1 MCSIRNFITR
11 LGVLCLAIAW
21 FALAPMQ
28 STAQATTGQ
37 IIGQVTDS
45 TGAVVPGAKITAT
58 DENRGIV
65 FTGVTDRAGN
75 YTLLSVPPGV
85 YSVTAAATGF
95 ADDKVE
101 HATLVIDQHMALNF
115 RLNVAAA
122 SSTVEVTAAPPPLQT
137 QSAEVGTVIGGD
149 AIVDIPLAG
158 RDFYQL
164 TMLVPGVAQVTGSIN
179 SFALSVSGQREF
191 GNSIQ
196 LDGIESTTN
205 RTQDVTV
212 EPNVDS
218 VEEFKVTTAS
228 YNAEFGN
235 AAGGVIA
242 IQTKAGT
249 NKIHGDAFEFYRP
262 DFLTAKT
269 TLPGV
274 SAPQPAATLNQ
285 HNFGGTLGGPIK
297 RDRAFLFGAYEG
309 IRMTNAYAYVDSTVP
324 FGLINFPSD
333 GSVDFSGLLDPYAG
347 IPNGAAAGTIDPIY
361 DPLVSVNSYGGALQ
375 QFTGNIIPQNRVSPA
390 GLATLKDFYPKP
402 NLPGI
407 DNGWFRNYQ
416 VFSQVNDDMNKVD
429 SRFDLVIN
437 SKDRLYSVYH
447 WQADNSL
454 VTDPYHGNTVVPGAG
469 DADQANREDYGSQSI
484 SLTEDHIFS
493 PTALNEFRFGYLYYH
508 QNQYSLLNNM
518 DYSTKYGVG
527 NVTIPGYAATVG
539 YPQIYMA
546 DGYLA
551 GGSTYKPYHV
561 KDQNY
566 QFTDAFTWSGIA
578 RHDIKFGAD
587 LRLLNSHPNFS
598 LFPTGFDYFGS
609 FGYAETSNFYYTYI
623 PGAYNWAGGSD
634 LADLVLGLPT
644 DVDMGLQ
651 LTDPHTASWN
661 LDFYAQDS
669 FKITPKLT
677 MNYGLRYEF
686 QDPWTEAN
694 NNISNY
700 DVASGNI
707 FLAGRA
713 GASASLMQARKNNFS
728 PRLGFAYSIDPKTVV
743 RAGVAIF
750 YSPENDGRE
759 DILTQNYPFA
769 RQASYTNWVYYGPS
783 SGPSAP
789 WQYVLDTGVARSTTI
804 DIPASGVI
812 DPSTIPNGSLET
824 TYSIN
829 PKMKTGTTGSY
840 NLAVQRQLNRTT
852 TLDVAAVGSLSHRL
866 SYEVGDINANPATD
880 TDGLI
885 NPFLGKIQY
894 LTDAGASNFTSLQ
907 VKVSRQASN
916 SLSYLASY
924 TYSHSLDNGPAPFN
938 LGHINNDAPQ
948 NPYNL
953 NSEWASSDTDLRHN
967 FVLSGVYILPFGRG
981 QAIGSHWGTVTN
993 AILGGWHF
1001 SPVFIMRT
1009 GNPVNVIRATNPN
1022 SVLPGLRP
1030 NVSGDPTIPHSKR
1043 NYMQW
1048 FNTSAFSWP
1057 QSQNSSAEPGNAG
1070 RNIVVG
1076 PAYVNLD
1083 SSLAKDFKVERWT
1096 LQVRAEAF
1104 NTSNT
1109 VHLSNP
1115 DGNFSSGTFGQINSV
1130 LNNSNRLMQLAA
1142 KFIF

>member
-1 MCSIRNFITR
+1 MCSIRNLITR
-11 LGVLCLAIAW
+11 VAAFCLAIAL
-21 FALAPMQ
+21 FALAPVR

-65 FTGVTDRAGN
+65 FTGVTDHAGN

-101 HATLVIDQHMALNF
+101 HATLVIDQHMALDF
-115 RLNVAAA
+115 KLSVAAA

-137 QSAEVGTVIGGD
+137 QSAEVGTVISGD

-164 TMLVPGVAQVTGSIN
+164 TMLVPGVSQVTGSIN

-196 LDGIESTTN
+196 LDGIETTTN

-212 EPNVDS
+212 TPNVDS
-218 VEEFKVTTAS
+218 VEEFKVTTAT

-242 IQTKAGT
+242 VQTKSGT
-249 NKIHGDAFEFYRP
+249 NRIHGDAFEFYRP
-262 DFLTAKT
+262 NFLTAKT

-274 SAPQPAATLNQ
+274 STPQPAATLKQ

-309 IRMTNAYAYVDSTVP
+309 IRMKNAYSYVYSTIP
-324 FGLINFPSD
+324 FGLFNVNPNGD
-333 GSVDFSGLLDPYAG
+333 VDFSRLLDPYANKPG
-347 IPNGAAAGTIDPIY
+347 GAGTDYVDPIF
-361 DPLVSVNSYGGALQ
+361 DPNVSVVNYGWYSQ
-375 QFTGNIIPQNRVSPA
+375 QFPGNIIPASRVSKA
-390 GLATLKDFYPKP
+390 GLNTMMNFFPKP
-402 NLPGI
+402 NLTGI
-407 DNGWFRNYQ
+407 DNGWFRNYE
-416 VFSQVNDDMNKVD
+416 VYSPVSDDSNKAD
-429 SRFDLVIN
+429 ARFDLIATA
-437 SKDRLYSVYH
+437 KDKLYAVYH
-447 WQADNSL
+447 WQVDDSL
-454 VTDPYHGNTVVPGAG
+454 VTDPYHGNTAVQGGG
-469 DADQANREDYGSQSI
+469 DADQANKEHVSTQSI
-484 SLTEDHIFS
+484 SLTADHIFT
-493 PTALNEFRFGYLYYH
+493 PTALNEFRFGYVFYH
-508 QNQYSLLNNM
+508 QDDNSLLDGT
-518 DYSTKYGVG
+518 DYSTKFGVG
-527 NVTIPGYAATVG
+527 NVAVPGYAATMA
-539 YPQIYMA
+539 YPQIWMG

-551 GGSTYKPYHV
+551 GGSTWKPYHV
-561 KDQNY
+561 TDQNY
-566 QFTDAFTWSGIA
+566 QFSDSFTWVGIA
-578 RHDIKFGAD
+578 RHSMKFGAD
-587 LRLLNSHPNFS
+587 LRLLNSRPDFS
-598 LFPTGFDYFGS
+598 LFPTGFDFFDSY
-609 FGYAETSNFYYTYI
+609 GYAQTSDYSYTYNNYN
-623 PGAYNWAGGSD
+623 AYNWAGGSD
-634 LADLVLGLPT
+634 IADLVLGMPQS
-644 DVDMGLQ
+644 VDIGLQ
-651 LTDPHTASWN
+651 FTNPHTQSWN
-661 LDFYAQDS
+661 LSFYAQDS
-669 FKITPKLT
+669 FKVTPKLVL
-677 MNYGLRYEF
+677 NYGLRYEF

-694 NNISNY
+694 NNMSNY

-707 FLAGRA
+707 LIAGRG
-713 GASASLMQARKNNFS
+713 GASRSLAQARKNDFS
-728 PRLGFAYSIDPKTVV
+728 PRFGFAYSADPKTVI
-743 RAGVAIF
+743 RAGAAIF

-759 DILTQNYPFA
+759 DILTMN
-769 RQASYTNWVYYGPS
+769 
-783 SGPSAP
+783 AP
-789 WQYVLDTGVARSTTI
+789 WAAQAQYSNWMYNGPASNTQLWQYQLDTGVARSTAI
-804 DIPASGVI
+804 NIPPTGVL
-812 DPSTIPNGSLET
+812 DPSTLPNGKLET
-824 TYSIN
+824 TYSEN

-840 NLAVQRQLNRTT
+840 NLAVERQLNRTT

-866 SYEVGDINANPATD
+866 SYQVGDINANPATNG
-880 TDGLI
+880 DGLI
-885 NPFLGKIQY
+885 NPYLGKIQY

-907 VKVSRQASN
+907 VKLSRQASN

-938 LGHINNDAPQ
+938 LGHINNDEPQ

-953 NSEWASSDTDLRHN
+953 NSEWASSDSDLRHN
-967 FVLSGVYILPFGRG
+967 FVLSGVYVLPFGRG
-981 QAIGSHWGTVTN
+981 RAIGSHWGTVTN
-993 AILGGWHF
+993 AVLGGWHF
-1001 SPVFIMRT
+1001 SPVLIMRT
-1009 GNPVNVIRATNPN
+1009 GNPVNVVRGTNPN

-1030 NVSGDPTIPHSKR
+1030 NVTGDPTISRDKR

-1057 QSQNSSAEPGNAG
+1057 QSQSGSSEPGNAG

-1083 SSLAKDFKVERWT
+1083 SSLAKDFAIEHYT

-1130 LNNSNRLMQLAA
+1130 LNGSNRVAQLAA